1 MDLNFLK
8 GNKFKA
14 LYEDEKAKFDDLLNE
29 YKKLQEKQL
38 SVEQLDLMELNNK
51 LAERQ
56 KEYDDLELKCKNLDD
71 EINNLSSELETK
83 KSEIIAAD
91 DVLYFQDFGLYVPRY
106 EFATSFEYKTKLD
119 EIRNKQKQL
128 IKDKLAVNI
137 ESNFTYNNSLA
148 KGKQLLEKQSKLML
162 RSFNTECEAAIYK
175 VRFSNLQ
182 TIENRIRRSF
192 EAINK
197 LSGFALCTITSQYLN
212 LKIEELYLA
221 YEYEVKK
228 EEEREILREQREKER
243 EEKAL
248 LKEIN
253 DKKKV
258 IDKEITH
265 LNNALTK
272 LNEKLLNS
280 TDEDKNNLLEEI
292 EKIKNQIDDYNKEKE
307 ELDYRVVHASAGYVY
322 IISNVGSFGDDVVKI
337 GVTRRL
343 DPMERIIE
351 LSSASVPFKFD
362 VHALIFSYEAYDLEN
377 YLHKRFDKNRINL
390 VNNRKEFFK
399 IDIAEIKKVLEEEFN
414 NLTFE
419 FHDKPEAEEYSQTL
433 AIRKGDVQ

>member
-192 EAINK
+192 DAINK

-228 EEEREILREQREKER
+228 ENEREILREQREKER

-265 LNNALTK
+265 LNNALAK

-280 TDEDKNNLLEEI
+280 ADEDNQNLLEEI

-322 IISNVGSFGDDVVKI
+322 IISNVGSFGNDVVKI

-414 NLTFE
+414 NLTIE